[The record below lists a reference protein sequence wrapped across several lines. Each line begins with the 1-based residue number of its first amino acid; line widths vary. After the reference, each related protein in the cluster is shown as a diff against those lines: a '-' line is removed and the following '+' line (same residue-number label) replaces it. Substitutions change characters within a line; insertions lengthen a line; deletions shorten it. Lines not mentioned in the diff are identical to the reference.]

1 MSTDIAKERD
11 LIQQGDEADVLLKN
25 DVFNKTINNMV
36 ENVFQQFVNSQAE
49 DEKSRERIYNHYRAL
64 VDIVHTLQQRVAV
77 RDEILAKDD
86 SDNNGE

>member
-25 DVFNKTINNMV
+25 DVFNKTINNLV

-49 DEKSRERIYNHYRAL
+49 DEK
-64 VDIVHTLQQRVAV
+64 
-77 RDEILAKDD
+77 
-86 SDNNGE
+86 

>member
-25 DVFNKTINNMV
+25 DVFNKTINNLV